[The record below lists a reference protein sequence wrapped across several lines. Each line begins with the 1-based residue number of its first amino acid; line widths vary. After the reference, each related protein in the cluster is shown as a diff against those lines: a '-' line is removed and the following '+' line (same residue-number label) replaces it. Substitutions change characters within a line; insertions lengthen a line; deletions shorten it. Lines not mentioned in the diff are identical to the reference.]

1 MSSLKSRLNMHF
13 TACAAV
19 AATAVAAA
27 PQQAEAT
34 IQWSGA
40 ININIPTTTA
50 GVYVNIQ
57 TGAFGTAAATP
68 GWDINPW
75 SSSGLGFFN
84 PTAPAGGVY
93 VVSGTG
99 AANLTPGTLI
109 SGASTFCSGSSTV
122 FSQWNLNSSNN
133 LLGFRFNDGG
143 GNLRFG
149 WARISLSGTITAQ
162 PRAIVE
168 YAYEDSGA
176 GIQAGAIPAPGAV
189 ALLGAA
195 GLMGSRRRRSA

>member
-40 ININIPTTTA
+40 ININIPSTTA

-57 TGAFGTAAATP
+57 TGAFGTAAGTP
-68 GWDINPW
+68 GWDVNPW
-75 SSSGLGFFN
+75 GSSGLGFFN
-84 PTAPAGGVY
+84 PSAPAGSVYAGSGGV
-93 VVSGTG
+93 V
-99 AANLTPGTLI
+99 ANLTAGTLI
-109 SGASTFCSGSSTV
+109 SAATTWTSGLNTTGAPWT
-122 FSQWNLNSSNN
+122 LNSSNN
-133 LLGFRFNDGG
+133 LVGFRFNDGG
-143 GNLRFG
+143 GNLRYG
-149 WARISLSGTITAQ
+149 WMRLSLAGSLIAQ

-176 GIQAGAIPAPGAV
+176 GINAGAIPAPGAA
-189 ALLGAA
+189 ALLGVA